1 MLSTTHLHRTFR
13 VGRLCL
19 LARCYN
25 SSHGT
30 AIARSPGVGCIA
42 ELCVCVN
49 IARLADSARRI
60 IARSPG
66 RTVVEN
72 EQIELDSFDPLRWFD
87 NAPVRSDAAGGCWL
101 SMIVEYSVALRI
113 EQLAPLL
120 ETMPSEVVL
129 EMQ

>member
-1 MLSTTHLHRTFR
+1 MRR
-13 VGRLCL
+13 E
-19 LARCYN
+19 A
-25 SSHGT
+25 
-30 AIARSPGVGCIA
+30 
-42 ELCVCVN
+42 VCVD

-60 IARSPG
+60 VARSSG
-66 RTVVEN
+66 MTVAEN
-72 EQIELDSFDPLRWFD
+72 ERIELDSFDPSRWFD
-87 NAPVRSDAAGGCWL
+87 DAPVRSDAPFGCWL